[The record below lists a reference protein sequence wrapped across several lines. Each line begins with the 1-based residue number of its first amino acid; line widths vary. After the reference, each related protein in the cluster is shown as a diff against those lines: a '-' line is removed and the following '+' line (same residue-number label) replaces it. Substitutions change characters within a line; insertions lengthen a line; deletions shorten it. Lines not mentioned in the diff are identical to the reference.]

1 MQQQP
6 DVYLESHKQVLKW
19 TKELEFLGY
28 ILSEIVDPDG
38 LEERGYYCH
47 QAADLPAI
55 VDTLECACFQPNSR
69 LRCVLDERTSRHFRN
84 LLLRSK
90 QIRNVMAHH
99 LSLTHEKLL
108 ALRNTK
114 EELEREFQSAIG
126 QVASRY
132 NIQQVTWYPD
142 DTEFSGPSH
151 RHTEAI
157 ALGSEPPLYQRQRIL
172 AFEAGPSNMPKKNKK
187 KKEKKQ
193 EEKERTKM
201 KQEEK
206 KQKKKK
212 QKKKAT
218 EESRAAHL
226 IALEASLRRRIGK
239 IEKEKAQIMEAKARK
254 LQILE
259 QTYRQRWQ
267 ERMEKINRILLLTKD
282 EERDLKVQHGKIFG
296 EPFGANVSTDA
307 LFILMLLALS
317 SPLWLSGLVVR
328 KFGVQIMR

>member
-38 LEERGYYCH
+38 LERRGYYCH

-55 VDTLECACFQPNSR
+55 VDTLKCACSQPHSR
-69 LRCVLDERTSRHFRN
+69 LRGVLGKQAAKYFSN
-84 LLLRSK
+84 LLKKSK
-90 QIRNVMAHH
+90 QIRNAMAHH
-99 LSLTHEKLL
+99 LALSEERML
-108 ALRNTK
+108 ALQGTK
-114 EELEREFQSAIG
+114 QELDRIFQCVISRA
-126 QVASRY
+126 ASRY

-151 RHTEAI
+151 RHTETI
-157 ALGSEPPLYQRQRIL
+157 ALGGEPPLYQRQRIL
-172 AFEAGPSNMPKKNKK
+172 WSEAGPSNRP
-187 KKEKKQ
+187 
-193 EEKERTKM
+193 
-201 KQEEK
+201 
-206 KQKKKK
+206 KKKK
-212 QKKKAT
+212 QKEKAT

-226 IALEASLRRRIGK
+226 IALEASLRRKIGK
-239 IEKEKAQIMEAKARK
+239 IQKEKAQIMEAKARK
-254 LQILE
+254 FQTLE

-307 LFILMLLALS
+307 LFILLLLALS

-328 KFGVQIMR
+328 KFGVQIVR

>member
-55 VDTLECACFQPNSR
+55 VDTLKRACSQPNSR
-69 LRCVLDERTSRHFRN
+69 LRGVLGKQAAKYFSN
-84 LLLRSK
+84 LLKKSK

-99 LSLTHEKLL
+99 LLLSHEKLL
-108 ALRNTK
+108 ALGKTK
-114 EELEREFQSAIG
+114 EELDQIFQSVISRA
-126 QVASRY
+126 ASRY

-142 DTEFSGPSH
+142 DTEFSGIPN
-151 RHTEAI
+151 RHTETI
-157 ALGSEPPLYQRQRIL
+157 ALGGEPPLYQRQRIL
-172 AFEAGPSNMPKKNKK
+172 AFEAGPSNMPKKK
-187 KKEKKQ
+187 
-193 EEKERTKM
+193 
-201 KQEEK
+201 
-206 KQKKKK
+206 KKKK
-212 QKKKAT
+212 QKEKAT
-218 EESRAAHL
+218 EESRVAQL
-226 IALEASLRRRIGK
+226 IALEASLRRKLGK
-239 IEKEKAQIMEAKARK
+239 VQKEKAQIMEAKARK

-267 ERMEKINRILLLTKD
+267 ERMEKINRILLLTKH
-282 EERDLKVQHGKIFG
+282 EERDLKVQRGKIFG

-307 LFILMLLALS
+307 LFILLLLALS

-328 KFGVQIMR
+328 KFGVQIVR

>member
-6 DVYLESHKQVLKW
+6 DVYLESHKQVLQW

-28 ILSEIVDPDG
+28 ILLEIIGPDG

-69 LRCVLDERTSRHFRN
+69 LRCVLDERTLRHFRS

-99 LSLTHEKLL
+99 LLLNHEKLL
-108 ALRNTK
+108 ALGKTK
-114 EELEREFQSAIG
+114 EELEREFQSAIS

-142 DTEFSGPSH
+142 DTEFSGISN

-157 ALGSEPPLYQRQRIL
+157 ALGSESPLYQRQRIL
-172 AFEAGPSNMPKKNKK
+172 WSEAGPSNMPKKKK
-187 KKEKKQ
+187 HKEKKEIEKKEKGKK
-193 EEKERTKM
+193 EKG
-201 KQEEK
+201 K

-218 EESRAAHL
+218 EESRAAHWNVF
-226 IALEASLRRRIGK
+226 EASLRRKLARMQ
-239 IEKEKAQIMEAKARK
+239 EEQARLMEAKARK
-254 LQILE
+254 LQALE
-259 QTYRQRWQ
+259 QLYRQRRQ
-267 ERMEKINRILLLTKD
+267 ARINQINRILRMMED
-282 EERDLKVQHGKIFG
+282 EERDQKVQRRKILG
-296 EPFGANVSTDA
+296 ESSGASDSMDA
-307 LFILMLLALS
+307 LFILILLALS